1 MIRMPQFRCKH
12 GDLMRVDLLE
22 LDAIH
27 GFGTATAVGENDGN
41 WMNMRLF
48 QWLENGWFETQKVFS
63 CQKRPHITPQR
74 FGAEDER
81 LRV

>member
-27 GFGTATAVGENDGN
+27 GFGTATAVGENDGE
-41 WMNMRLF
+41 WMNMIVSMVRK
-48 QWLENGWFETQKVFS
+48 WLV
-63 CQKRPHITPQR
+63 
-74 FGAEDER
+74 
-81 LRV
+81 